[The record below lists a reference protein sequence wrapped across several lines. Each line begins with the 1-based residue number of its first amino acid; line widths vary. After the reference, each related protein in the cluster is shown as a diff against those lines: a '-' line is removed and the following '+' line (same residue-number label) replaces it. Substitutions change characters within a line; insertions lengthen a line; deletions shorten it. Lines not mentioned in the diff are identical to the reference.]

1 MVHLQVDSLVTS
13 EVASTPPPVE
23 ASCCG
28 DKVIESS
35 ALAPNSDALF
45 ARDLGDLL
53 ARLEAASPGSSK
65 EIARLLE
72 DKSSRGK
79 IQKMS
84 GLNLNATPTE
94 DVEMDDAEKLFC
106 TQVVPEPVVGESQDP
121 DCDVHEAVV
130 ANSDRYS
137 GRGHEHN
144 GEQAA
149 TVGNQSFPTT
159 TFPTDTTTNP
169 DFAEGGSDGEAVGI
183 TEEILSS
190 PQEPFLGMRFDTL
203 ADARAHYNAY
213 AAKLGFSIKNN
224 TSKKKAHTNELEKQ
238 QFVCNKYRPPKTEE
252 QMEQEK
258 MAFTEDVSPVVLD
271 DDNDEE
277 QEAGP
282 SKKRKTANKFGVKR
296 KRETIKQ
303 TKCRARMFVKLINN
317 KWESTQ
323 RSEGFNAV
331 LKRCINPKN
340 SIKHFVRQY
349 EKIQAK
355 ILGKEGNNDYRTDEL
370 EVQPRTTFPIEKHAM
385 AVYTRDIFHRFMLE
399 FGFIGRYD
407 VQVIGTNMYELIP
420 NNLRC
425 YPYGSRNY
433 YVNGSGG
440 AYNCDCC
447 KYQRD
452 GILCCHVL
460 KVFTHVGINA
470 IPERFI
476 MRRWTQQAV
485 EYVPMHTGPVQDDVM
500 PEQSRQKVRFANLS
514 TSFVQMAKLGSESDQ
529 AEAIA
534 RRHIKEMRAEF
545 VQLQKV
551 RKKKNAQQPSTSA
564 PHPNAAPN
572 APQQTAAPK
581 APQQTATPS
590 MRRQRAAPNAPQQT
604 AAPNAPQQTT
614 TPSMRRQRTAPN
626 APQQTEDPNVTQQ
639 TATPSMHQQRAA
651 PSALQQTASASMTQ
665 RKLVPNLPQQRAVRT
680 VHCPSTSAPNVCQ
693 SGNAGAFQKGQQ
705 PAPSTWASHTA
716 NIDDTHGWTS
726 SGSAH
731 FSAQQPASSTQ
742 NQSTSMKSD
751 HAVPQRPLR
760 AKKSSSTNQTLSVQQ
775 ASDLSEPSR
784 EGMVVLNPPR
794 SNTKGRKKGRIPSG
808 IELVAKKTTL
818 CGTCGLPGHNA
829 ATCKAGLGH
838 NKEN

>member
-1 MVHLQVDSLVTS
+1 MTS
-13 EVASTPPPVE
+13 AVVEVAGGE
-23 ASCCG
+23 
-28 DKVIESS
+28 ILLRW
-35 ALAPNSDALF
+35 LAGLKNT
-45 ARDLGDLL
+45 
-53 ARLEAASPGSSK
+53 K
-65 EIARLLE
+65 N
-72 DKSSRGK
+72 SSRWRDG
-79 IQKMS
+79 S
-84 GLNLNATPTE
+84 GEIPAKLRMKSTRIASRILTDLRRKPDPWRPMRNPDPMFGLDLNATPTE
-94 DVEMDDAEKLFC
+94 DIEMDDVEPLFC
-106 TQVVPEPVVGESQDP
+106 TQVVPEPVVGKSQDP
-121 DCDVHEAVV
+121 DFDVHEAVV

-144 GEQAA
+144 GEQVA
-149 TVGNQSFPTT
+149 TAGNQSFPTT

-252 QMEQEK
+252 QMEQER
-258 MAFTEDVSPVVLD
+258 MAFTEDVSPVELD
-271 DDNDEE
+271 DDNDGE

-282 SKKRKTANKFGVKR
+282 SKKKKTASKWHIMKKAN
-296 KRETIKQ
+296 E
-303 TKCRARMFVKLINN
+303 KLGSFLGRHPGLAEDFNECVDESMTVEEFEANWAELIQ
-317 KWESTQ
+317 KWELSQNETFIWLKSNAHTWVPCYFRDRFFPFLQSTQ
-323 RSEGFNAV
+323 RSEGFNTV
-331 LKRCINPKN
+331 LKRCINPGN

-370 EVQPRTTFPIEKHAM
+370 EVQPTTTFPIEKHAM

-399 FGFIGRYD
+399 FGLIGRCD

-433 YVNGSGG
+433 NVNGSGG

-545 VQLQKV
+545 VQLQKPQMP
-551 RKKKNAQQPSTSA
+551 RSKQQLQACAGKEQLLTLRNKQQPQM
-564 PHPNAAPN
+564 PRNK
-572 APQQTAAPK
+572 QQ
-581 APQQTATPS
+581 
-590 MRRQRAAPNAPQQT
+590 
-604 AAPNAPQQTT
+604 
-614 TPSMRRQRTAPN
+614 
-626 APQQTEDPNVTQQ
+626 
-639 TATPSMHQQRAA
+639 
-651 PSALQQTASASMTQ
+651 
-665 RKLVPNLPQQRAVRT
+665 
-680 VHCPSTSAPNVCQ
+680 
-693 SGNAGAFQKGQQ
+693 
-705 PAPSTWASHTA
+705 
-716 NIDDTHGWTS
+716 
-726 SGSAH
+726 
-731 FSAQQPASSTQ
+731 
-742 NQSTSMKSD
+742 
-751 HAVPQRPLR
+751 LR
-760 AKKSSSTNQTLSVQQ
+760 ACAGNEQLLMLRNKQKTPMSHSKQQLQACISKEQLLMLCSKQQVQ
-775 ASDLSEPSR
+775 A
-784 EGMVVLNPPR
+784 
-794 SNTKGRKKGRIPSG
+794 
-808 IELVAKKTTL
+808 
-818 CGTCGLPGHNA
+818 
-829 ATCKAGLGH
+829 
-838 NKEN
+838 

>member
-1 MVHLQVDSLVTS
+1 
-13 EVASTPPPVE
+13 
-23 ASCCG
+23 
-28 DKVIESS
+28 
-35 ALAPNSDALF
+35 
-45 ARDLGDLL
+45 
-53 ARLEAASPGSSK
+53 
-65 EIARLLE
+65 
-72 DKSSRGK
+72 
-79 IQKMS
+79 MS
-84 GLNLNATPTE
+84 GLDLNATPTE
-94 DVEMDDAEKLFC
+94 DVEMDDVEPLFC

-121 DCDVHEAVV
+121 DFYVHEAVV

-149 TVGNQSFPTT
+149 TAGNQSFPTT

-252 QMEQEK
+252 QMEQER
-258 MAFTEDVSPVVLD
+258 MAFTEDVSHVQLD

-282 SKKRKTANKFGVKR
+282 SKKKKLPASLGWHIMKKAN
-296 KRETIKQ
+296 E
-303 TKCRARMFVKLINN
+303 KLGSFLGRHPGLAEDFNECVDESMTVEEFEANWAELIQ
-317 KWESTQ
+317 KWELSQNETFIWLKSNAHTWVPCYFRDRFFPFLQSTQ

-331 LKRCINPKN
+331 LKRCINPRN

-370 EVQPRTTFPIEKHAM
+370 EVQPITTFPIEKHAM

-399 FGFIGRYD
+399 FGLIGRYD

-440 AYNCDCC
+440 TYNCDCC

-572 APQQTAAPK
+572 APQQTAAPN

-604 AAPNAPQQTT
+604 AAPNAPQQTA
-614 TPSMRRQRTAPN
+614 TPIMRRQRTAPN

-651 PSALQQTASASMTQ
+651 PNTLQQTASASMIQ
-665 RKLVPNLPQQRAVRT
+665 RKVVPNLPQQRAVRT

-693 SGNAGAFQKGQQ
+693 SGNAGASQKGPQ

-760 AKKSSSTNQTLSVQQ
+760 AKKSSSTNQTLCVQQ

-794 SNTKGRKKGRIPSG
+794 SNTKGRKRGRILSG

-838 NKEN
+838 NKGN